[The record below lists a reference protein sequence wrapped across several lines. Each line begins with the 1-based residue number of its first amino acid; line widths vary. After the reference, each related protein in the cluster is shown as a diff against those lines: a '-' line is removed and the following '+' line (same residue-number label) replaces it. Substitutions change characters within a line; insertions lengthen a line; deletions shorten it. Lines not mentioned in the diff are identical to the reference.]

1 MPTQE
6 TPIVKGLRAE
16 ILKQL
21 KKVTSANAPRA
32 YERIQA
38 QEGYADLE
46 KLIIKEVLKSGLTP
60 SACIPHIENEF
71 I

>member
-1 MPTQE
+1 MATNE
-6 TPIVKGLRAE
+6 TPIIKELRAE
-16 ILKQL
+16 ILQQL
-21 KKVTSANAPRA
+21 KKATPANAPKVH
-32 YERIQA
+32 ERIQT